1 MEAIRM
7 KLAEVTAGICWKA
20 RHGSKKLRR
29 PGPTSSPAAN
39 VTDDSKNGSLGS
51 RQVAQKCAEQ
61 HVAKWH
67 VEYRACLAMRY
78 KGTKG
83 ESHAQHRVFS
93 CESGGKS
100 ASFRSQCALDRN
112 RTDDAPCRSC
122 DTLA

>member
-7 KLAEVTAGICWKA
+7 KLAEVTAGSA
-20 RHGSKKLRR
+20 GKLDMGQKNSGGLVR
-29 PGPTSSPAAN
+29 PVPQQN

-51 RQVAQKCAEQ
+51 LQVAQKCAEQ

-112 RTDDAPCRSC
+112 RTDD
-122 DTLA
+122 